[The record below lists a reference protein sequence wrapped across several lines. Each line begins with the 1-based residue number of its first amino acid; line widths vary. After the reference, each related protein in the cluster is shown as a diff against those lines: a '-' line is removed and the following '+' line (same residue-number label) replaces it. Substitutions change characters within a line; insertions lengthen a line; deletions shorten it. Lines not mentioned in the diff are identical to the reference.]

1 MWTLIAF
8 GNSRYILQF
17 THSQKLQAL
26 ELQYKCSYIT
36 PAPGRSGWNCWST
49 LKGSARVQPLC
60 FLLPLPHTSSAAPC
74 EPSCGGCQ
82 RVLRWS
88 LVRFRWGVLLQP
100 QSQRGAEGGGW
111 HGQAREGDRRTRT
124 QPAASSQQPAATAGT
139 NFYLVPLT
147 YSRTVAKPVS
157 SFLLCTC
164 HLKTFP

>member
-26 ELQYKCSYIT
+26 ELQYKCSYFT
-36 PAPGRSGWNCWST
+36 PASGRSGWNCWST
-49 LKGSARVQPLC
+49 LKGSARVQRLW

-88 LVRFRWGVLLQP
+88 LVRFSVRGSAAATVSERSRGWRLTRPSQEGRP
-100 QSQRGAEGGGW
+100 Q
-111 HGQAREGDRRTRT
+111 DT
-124 QPAASSQQPAATAGT
+124 ASSQQPAASSHCRDQ
-139 NFYLVPLT
+139 LL
-147 YSRTVAKPVS
+147 SRPS
-157 SFLLCTC
+157 DL
-164 HLKTFP
+164 